1 MNDQKED
8 LPLSIVSPNN
18 VEHYVWGDSCD
29 GWHLVLQSDLS
40 VIEECVPAGASEVR
54 HYHQKAQQ
62 FSSSSA
68 VKRSWKLVAS
78 F

>member
-1 MNDQKED
+1 MIRKRSCPYGSSAQ
-8 LPLSIVSPNN
+8 SN

-29 GWHLVLQSDLS
+29 GWHLVLHTDLRI
-40 VIEECVPAGASEVR
+40 IEECVPAGASEVR

-62 FSSSSA
+62 LFFILGGQA
-68 VKRSWKLVAS
+68 IMEVGGR